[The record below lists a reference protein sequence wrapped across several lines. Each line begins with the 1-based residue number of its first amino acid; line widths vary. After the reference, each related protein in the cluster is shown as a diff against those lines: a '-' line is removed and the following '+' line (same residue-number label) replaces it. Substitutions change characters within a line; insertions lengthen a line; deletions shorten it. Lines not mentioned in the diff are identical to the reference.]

1 MVAPAAPMGDAPRG
15 GCMAIERLDNHNILL
30 VEDEPFILAD
40 IQHAL
45 ENVGARVLPAGTV
58 KDALALLASEPIT
71 ASILDFKLQGGTADD
86 LCHQL
91 TERKIPFVIYSGYT
105 NVEGE
110 CNKWEIVSK
119 PADPR
124 ELVSRVLRVLV
135 ANSLPD
141 PC

>member
-1 MVAPAAPMGDAPRG
+1 
-15 GCMAIERLDNHNILL
+15 MATERLDDHIILL

-40 IQHAL
+40 IQQEL
-45 ENVGARVLPAGTV
+45 EKVGARVLPATTV
-58 KDALALLASEPIT
+58 NEALTLLTSEPIT

-110 CNKWEIVSK
+110 CSKWEIVSK

-124 ELVSRVLRVLV
+124 ELVARVLRVLV
-135 ANSLPD
+135 ANALPGSC
-141 PC
+141 PAP

>member
-1 MVAPAAPMGDAPRG
+1 
-15 GCMAIERLDNHNILL
+15 MAMDRLDDHIILL

-40 IQHAL
+40 VQQAL
-45 ENVGARVLPAGTV
+45 ESVGARVLPATTV
-58 KDALALLASEPIT
+58 AEALALLASEAVT

-105 NVEGE
+105 NVEGD
-110 CNKWEIVSK
+110 CNKWDIVSK

-124 ELVSRVLRVLV
+124 ELVTRVLRVLV

>member
-1 MVAPAAPMGDAPRG
+1 MD
-15 GCMAIERLDNHNILL
+15 RLDDQIILL
-30 VEDEPFILAD
+30 VEDEPIILAD
-40 IQHAL
+40 IQQEL
-45 ENVGARVLPAGTV
+45 EKVGARVVPASTV
-58 KDALALLASEPIT
+58 QEALTLLTSEAIT
-71 ASILDFKLQGGTADD
+71 ASILDFKLHGGTADD

-124 ELVSRVLRVLV
+124 ELVTRVLRVLV
-135 ANSLPD
+135 ASSLPN

>member
-1 MVAPAAPMGDAPRG
+1 
-15 GCMAIERLDNHNILL
+15 MAIERLDDHIILL

-40 IQHAL
+40 VQQEL
-45 ENVGARVLPAGTV
+45 EKAGARVLPATTV
-58 KDALALLASEPIT
+58 QEALTLLDSEPVT

-110 CNKWEIVSK
+110 CNKWDIVAK

-124 ELVSRVLRVLV
+124 ELVTRVLRVFV
-135 ANSLPD
+135 ANALPD

>member
-1 MVAPAAPMGDAPRG
+1 MD
-15 GCMAIERLDNHNILL
+15 RLDDQVILL

-40 IQHAL
+40 IQQEL
-45 ENVGARVLPAGTV
+45 ERAGAHVVPATTV
-58 KDALALLASEPIT
+58 QEALALLDSEPVT

-91 TERKIPFVIYSGYT
+91 TQRKIPFVIYSGYT

-110 CNKWEIVSK
+110 CSKWDIVSK

-124 ELVSRVLRVLV
+124 ELVTRVLRVLV

-141 PC
+141 QC

>member
-1 MVAPAAPMGDAPRG
+1 MD
-15 GCMAIERLDNHNILL
+15 RLDDQIILL
-30 VEDEPFILAD
+30 VEDEPIILAD
-40 IQHAL
+40 IQHEL
-45 ENVGARVLPAGTV
+45 EKVGARVLPASTV
-58 KDALALLASEPIT
+58 QEALALLASEAIT

-110 CNKWEIVSK
+110 CNRWEIVSK

-124 ELVSRVLRVLV
+124 ELVTRVLRVLV
-135 ANSLPD
+135 ASSLPN

>member
-1 MVAPAAPMGDAPRG
+1 
-15 GCMAIERLDNHNILL
+15 MAIERLDDHIILL

-40 IQHAL
+40 IQQAL
-45 ENVGARVLPAGTV
+45 ENVGARVLPATTV
-58 KDALALLASEPIT
+58 GKALTLLASEAVT
-71 ASILDFKLQGGTADD
+71 ASILDYKLQGGTADD

-110 CNKWEIVSK
+110 CNKWDIVSK

-124 ELVSRVLRVLV
+124 ELVNRVLRVLV
-135 ANSLPD
+135 ANTLPD

>member
-1 MVAPAAPMGDAPRG
+1 
-15 GCMAIERLDNHNILL
+15 MAIERLDDQIILL

-40 IQHAL
+40 IQQAL
-45 ENVGARVLPAGTV
+45 ENVGARVLPATTV
-58 KDALALLASEPIT
+58 GEALALLASQAVT
-71 ASILDFKLQGGTADD
+71 ASILDYKLQGGTADD

-110 CNKWEIVSK
+110 CNRWEIVSK

-124 ELVSRVLRVLV
+124 ELVTRVLRVLV